1 LLLKIGAI
9 ILVGKYSKT
18 INAPL
23 VSSGILDVLGVNS
36 RIIIVEIEMDN
47 KKLTLFIAIV
57 AMIVTT
63 LTACMQSTAAIPPT
77 LTPEISPTP
86 YELPTG
92 PGVKWDLVVIGDSS
106 MWKLNS
112 PFAAQIEKDVGVEVT
127 THDVTLGGLE
137 AGRVLK
143 SLRTGEPMTYLQ
155 DKLREAEVVVM
166 FVNPMKSIDPEN
178 PHDFTSCFDYKE
190 PGTCSMD
197 TFEKYIADLKGIW
210 EEIFKLREG
219 QPTIL
224 RATDLYNPL
233 VTNWQEHGV
242 FEACTECWVNMS
254 EANRIAAEAYNI
266 PFLSRLEAFS
276 GPDLTENPREKG
288 FIAKDG
294 EHPTELMGQYT
305 AELLSQLGYDP
316 VIPP

>member
-1 LLLKIGAI
+1 MTFTCLFF
-9 ILVGKYSKT
+9 VY
-18 INAPL
+18 
-23 VSSGILDVLGVNS
+23 
-36 RIIIVEIEMDN
+36 
-47 KKLTLFIAIV
+47 LTLS
-57 AMIVTT
+57 
-63 LTACMQSTAAIPPT
+63 ACNQVSEKMSPT
-77 LTPEISPTP
+77 LTPEVSPTP

-92 PGVKWDLVVIGDSS
+92 PDAEWDLVVIGDSS
-106 MWKLNS
+106 MWKLAS
-112 PFAAQIEKDVGVEVT
+112 PFAAQIEKDIGINVV
-127 THDVTLGGLE
+127 THDITPGGLE
-137 AGRVLK
+137 AGKVLE
-143 SLRTGEPMTYLQ
+143 SLRTGEPMSSIPNT
-155 DKLREAEVVVM
+155 LREAEVVVM

-178 PHDFTSCFDYKE
+178 PHDFGSCFGSME
-190 PGTCSMD
+190 PGPCSMD

-210 EEIFKLREG
+210 AEIFKLREG

-224 RATDLYNPL
+224 RATDIYNPL

-266 PFLSRLEAFS
+266 PFISRLEAFG
-276 GPDLTENPREKG
+276 GPDYTENPREKG

-305 AELLSQLGYDP
+305 AELLAQLGYEP